1 MIVAPARDHGM
12 WHRGCAADMPGA
24 GVDGADEVKDGH
36 DGLTGTRKA
45 PIASRAR
52 TEVEGTCRLA
62 VLFVNGLMG
71 TQNAPRIAGRARTE
85 VEGACYLAA
94 VGANARKVFID
105 GLMGTLM
112 MMVSPVE
119 KMVDLVPIGG
129 CQGW

>member
-85 VEGACYLAA
+85 V
-94 VGANARKVFID
+94 VGIFIV
-105 GLMGTLM
+105 MG
-112 MMVSPVE
+112 SPV
-119 KMVDLVPIGG
+119 KMGNLVPTG
-129 CQGW
+129 CHGM